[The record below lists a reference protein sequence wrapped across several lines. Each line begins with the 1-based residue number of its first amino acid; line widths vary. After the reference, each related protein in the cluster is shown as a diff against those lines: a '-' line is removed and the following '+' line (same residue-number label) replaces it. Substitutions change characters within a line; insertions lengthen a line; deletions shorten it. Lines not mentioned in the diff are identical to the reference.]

1 MGLRPQHTPSEGTY
15 GTRLTA
21 GGSAEAGLSAANSR
35 AASALPQSQNLKVTD
50 YLVGPQLD
58 DALAAGQEI
67 VVSWPFVDGGIK
79 DFMQA
84 EALWYVC
91 LA

>member
-1 MGLRPQHTPSEGTY
+1 VGLRPQHVPSEGTY
-15 GTRLTA
+15 GSRLTA
-21 GGSAEAGLSAANSR
+21 GGSGEAGLSAANSR
-35 AASALPQSQNLKVTD
+35 AASAAPQSQNLKVTD

-67 VVSWPFVDGGIK
+67 VVSWPFANGEIK

-84 EALWYVC
+84 EALW
-91 LA
+91 